1 MGPGEAAGN
10 QGRGLPESRGLS
22 VLGLSFLGAKVKNGG
37 RICKRLRLLGGGDV
51 SVPLVGPS
59 PVAMSDVRF
68 SCASLEDQ
76 TYLLVISV

>member
-1 MGPGEAAGN
+1 M
-10 QGRGLPESRGLS
+10 
-22 VLGLSFLGAKVKNGG
+22 
-37 RICKRLRLLGGGDV
+37 